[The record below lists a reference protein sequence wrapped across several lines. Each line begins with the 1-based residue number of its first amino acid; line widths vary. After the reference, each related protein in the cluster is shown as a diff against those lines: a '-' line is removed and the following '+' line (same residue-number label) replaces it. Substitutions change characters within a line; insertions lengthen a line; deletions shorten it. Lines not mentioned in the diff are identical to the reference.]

1 MVGRNNRRVWGWRY
15 IEKGMNILDHG
26 YSIESPVLFAGE
38 CDALLGTLEK
48 ATRTGRAG
56 MRHLMSHR
64 AVRELANDERLLRIA
79 RLALGGAAVPF
90 RATFFAKSQE
100 ANWLI
105 PWHQDTALPLAARF
119 DDPQWVSWSLKAGV
133 FYAHAPAWALSRIV
147 ALRVHLD
154 ASTRENGPLRVV
166 ERSHLIGV
174 LTDQSVS
181 DHVAKH
187 RQTTCLVPRG
197 GVLVMRPLLIHSSSK
212 AKTGEPRRVIH
223 IEYAYSLDL
232 KAGLRLAIA

>member
-79 RLALGGAAVPF
+79 RLALGELRFHSGQPF
-90 RATFFAKSQE
+90 LQ
-100 ANWLI
+100 
-105 PWHQDTALPLAARF
+105 
-119 DDPQWVSWSLKAGV
+119 SLKRLTG
-133 FYAHAPAWALSRIV
+133 LSLGIRIR
-147 ALRVHLD
+147 LCRSRPG
-154 ASTRENGPLRVV
+154 STTRNGF
-166 ERSHLIGV
+166 
-174 LTDQSVS
+174 
-181 DHVAKH
+181 
-187 RQTTCLVPRG
+187 RG
-197 GVLVMRPLLIHSSSK
+197 R
-212 AKTGEPRRVIH
+212 
-223 IEYAYSLDL
+223 
-232 KAGLRLAIA
+232 